1 MSENPYALGSQAA
14 AERDSEHLAG
24 ARALMRHRVF
34 ALMHA
39 AVVVLLLTILG
50 TVLRSGGLSQATIM
64 PVTALVLVTL
74 YMSVTVVWALRAK
87 PLSLPMGVFADLVTL
102 CSCVFTLPAI
112 WSLALRFGSKH
123 IHKALLEPPPLSA
136 WSPHWPT
143 LVLLPLLTAL
153 NMVVPLILAVG
164 MAL

>member
-1 MSENPYALGSQAA
+1 MSENPYAFRTHVAIEG
-14 AERDSEHLAG
+14 DSEAVAT

-34 ALMHA
+34 ALMHT
-39 AVVVLLLTILG
+39 AVVVMLLTILG
-50 TVLRSGGLSQATIM
+50 TVVRSGGLSQSTAM

-74 YMSVTVVWALRAK
+74 FMAVTVLWSLGARPV
-87 PLSLPMGVFADLVTL
+87 SLPMGVLADLVTL

-123 IHKALLEPPPLSA
+123 IRKALLNPPPLSA

-153 NMVVPLILAVG
+153 NMVVPVVLAVA